1 MVYKAQLDDGKK
13 GRPDNAGQTV
23 QTGSDYQSS
32 LSRHQARR
40 TEKRLCFVD
49 QPTSQG
55 RMRRISKKIVSEM
68 RIVSSP
74 EKCGVIKIT
83 NINRKGLRH

>member
-1 MVYKAQLDDGKK
+1 MVYKAQLDEGKK

-40 TEKRLCFVD
+40 TERQLCFVD

-55 RMRRISKKIVSEM
+55 RMRRTSKKTVSEM